1 MHNLNK
7 LLKKLKKYGISL
19 NIKYYDSIDCF
30 VFLFEK
36 IGKSWAFQISER
48 DLASDLCIK
57 SLENEMN
64 KLIESGYFNQP

>member
-1 MHNLNK
+1 MYNLNK
-7 LLKKLKKYGISL
+7 LLKKLKKYDILL

-30 VFLFEK
+30 VFIFEK

-57 SLENEMN
+57 SLENEMD